1 MRQTAVKRGHC
12 MAQIKIP
19 QPSSCG
25 IDGVKRPEI
34 SHFRPGQQLA
44 YLQEAGRYLAGMLP
58 EHTQVTWPLA
68 SLVPVRV
75 MVPLAVPPRDCAVAV
90 TTPDAYATPETYLDD
105 CVSIATVAGIPEA
118 VSLAAA
124 SATVVRAE
132 DAASIT
138 SETRALIM

>member
-68 SLVPVRV
+68 ALVPVRV
-75 MVPLAVPPRDCAVAV
+75 MVPEALPPKLWAVAV
-90 TTPDAYATPETYLDD
+90 IMPDAYATEATYLE
-105 CVSIATVAGIPEA
+105 P
-118 VSLAAA
+118 
-124 SATVVRAE
+124 
-132 DAASIT
+132 
-138 SETRALIM
+138 